1 MEPRKVANY
10 FTLFTL
16 HMIWLMV
23 RGNISPN
30 VIFFRFC
37 CVWFFPRQSHIHIR
51 LRKHSQNARQL
62 LTPPVLLKSKRFQ
75 SFLKTENFK
84 CESYSSLSTRDVFH
98 TGLWPLPPSSNG
110 LAALQ
115 KQDKELVIQINAI
128 PAVSDRKNILFLH
141 MATLGKML
149 LEFLLLHSWFAM
161 STTKG
166 FLYFLLLSSSC
177 VKSILKKTVGSSQC
191 LQVAITFKRVYPTS
205 SVANYIHINAN
216 GMSHF

>member
-51 LRKHSQNARQL
+51 HRKHSQNARQL
-62 LTPPVLLKSKRFQ
+62 LTPPVLQKSKRFQ
-75 SFLKTENFK
+75 PFLKTENFK

-98 TGLWPLPPSSNG
+98 MACDLSHHPKMA

-115 KQDKELVIQINAI
+115 KQDKELVIQINII
-128 PAVSDRKNILFLH
+128 PAASDRKNILSLQY
-141 MATLGKML
+141 TLLNFFYYIAGSPCQLQKVFCIFFSLVVHVSKVSWRKL
-149 LEFLLLHSWFAM
+149 LAI
-161 STTKG
+161 
-166 FLYFLLLSSSC
+166 
-177 VKSILKKTVGSSQC
+177 VKV
-191 LQVAITFKRVYPTS
+191 FKWP
-205 SVANYIHINAN
+205 
-216 GMSHF
+216 